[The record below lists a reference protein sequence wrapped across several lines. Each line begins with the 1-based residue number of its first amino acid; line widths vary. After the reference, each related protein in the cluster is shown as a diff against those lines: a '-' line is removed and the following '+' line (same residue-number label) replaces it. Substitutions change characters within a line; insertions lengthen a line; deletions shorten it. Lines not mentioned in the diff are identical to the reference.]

1 MQYASLVVCFMMGP
15 PKDLST
21 AIALLFEFYDS
32 LQVKKKKSIWAF
44 LFVCFCL
51 ILSSFRIVL
60 LFENGMQNVL
70 QTVEL

>member
-32 LQVKKKKSIWAF
+32 LQVKKKIHMGF
-44 LFVCFCL
+44 FVCLYAF
-51 ILSSFRIVL
+51 V
-60 LFENGMQNVL
+60 
-70 QTVEL
+70 